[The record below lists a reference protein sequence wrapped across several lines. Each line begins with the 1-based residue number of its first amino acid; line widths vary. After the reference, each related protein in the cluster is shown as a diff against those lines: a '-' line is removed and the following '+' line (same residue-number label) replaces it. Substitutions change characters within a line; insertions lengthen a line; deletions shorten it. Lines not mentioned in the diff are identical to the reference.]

1 MKKLLLILLSLV
13 LLAACQPTPEVDP
26 VKQKD
31 TVAMIDTVRDANA
44 KEPDDVKRE
53 SVRSQ
58 MPERLQWD
66 YRTETRQIPVKGDV
80 PIRIMT
86 ESTFPLLR
94 CERRQFTPMEKIS
107 IAKALLGTDTVYR
120 WQYHLT
126 KADLEREIEDAIREI
141 SPEEKAEIMNDFN
154 MSEADWDVLMQNRK
168 DRLAHLQEQYRNLED
183 GKPFVLSEWDGMIEG
198 GGQLFLVG
206 APDQTDEYLKYSHV
220 AHFEGPEDP
229 KDVSVIFMRK
239 GERDRM
245 PKSEAEGEL
254 LGNPV
259 VTRIEPDAY
268 NVPIEETNLV
278 PAVLIAKIQQIL
290 APYGN
295 FTVADVFS
303 VKEYDGMR
311 CRISMTPVYYGDAA
325 ATFLTLSSRG
335 KDEEDTHGYRMWPR
349 ETVVATW
356 DENGL
361 CDFYWNFPL
370 RVTEVVSDNCPLLPF
385 DEIESIAKQQINRV
399 YATEYWSDASI
410 TITGVML
417 GLVRIAEPYQMDQA
431 LLVPVW
437 CFFGTVEKPGFYTW
451 NYDANEPL
459 LMINAIDGTIIDP
472 EAGY

>member
-1 MKKLLLILLSLV
+1 MKRLLIALLSLV
-13 LLAACQPTPEVDP
+13 LLLACVPTPEEDA

-31 TVAMIDTVRDANA
+31 TVAMVDTVLEANA
-44 KEPDDVKRE
+44 NDSDGAKNAVKD
-53 SVRSQ
+53 Q
-58 MPERLQWD
+58 MPGRLVWD
-66 YRTETRQIPVKGDV
+66 YRTETRQVPVNGDV

-86 ESTFPLLR
+86 DSTFPLLR
-94 CERRQFTPMEKIS
+94 CERRQFTAEEKIA
-107 IAKALLGTDTVYR
+107 IAKALLGTDKVYA
-120 WQYHLT
+120 WQYQLT
-126 KADLEREIEDAIREI
+126 KEDLEREIEDALREI
-141 SPEEKAEIMNDFN
+141 SPEEKAETMKDFG
-154 MSEADWDVLMQNRK
+154 MTEADWDALMEKRQE
-168 DRLAHLQEQYRNLED
+168 RLVSLQEKYRNLED
-183 GKPFVLSEWDGMIEG
+183 GVPLVLSEWDGMIEG

-229 KDVSVIFMRK
+229 KDVSVSFMRK

-259 VTRIEPDAY
+259 VTRIETDAY
-268 NVPIEETNLV
+268 NVPIEGTNLV
-278 PAVLIAKIQQIL
+278 PAVLIAKMQQIL
-290 APYGN
+290 APFGS

-311 CRISMTPVYYGDAA
+311 CRISMTPLYYGDAA

-335 KDEEDTHGYRMWPR
+335 KDEEESHGYRLWPR

-361 CDFYWNFPL
+361 CDFDWNFPL

-410 TITGVML
+410 TITGVTL

-451 NYDANEPL
+451 NYGADEPL
-459 LMINAIDGTIIDP
+459 LMINAIDGTIID
-472 EAGY
+472 ARKGY